1 MFAALVGEAG
11 WVPEEGGLN
20 VMFHFLMCIFLY
32 CDISELYYLNDFTF
46 VIFLNFN
53 MFKIVSVSVSHLVS
67 EPKGKK
73 GNVLIFCAPFQR
85 ARHFLKPF

>member
-32 CDISELYYLNDFTF
+32 CDFSELNYLKDFTS
-46 VIFLNFN
+46 VIFLNFK
-53 MFKIVSVSVSHLVS
+53 MYKLHSLS
-67 EPKGKK
+67 
-73 GNVLIFCAPFQR
+73 FCLTSGIR
-85 ARHFLKPF
+85 T